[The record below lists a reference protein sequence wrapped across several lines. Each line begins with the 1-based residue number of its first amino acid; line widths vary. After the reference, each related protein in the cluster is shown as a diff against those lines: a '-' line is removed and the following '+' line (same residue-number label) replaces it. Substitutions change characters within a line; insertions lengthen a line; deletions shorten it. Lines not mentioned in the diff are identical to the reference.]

1 MKGYE
6 LDEKFDKGEED
17 VLDYFDLATV
27 RRPNLELQPVDLD
40 LPVWAID
47 GLDAEAERL
56 GVTRQALIQSW
67 IAERL
72 EAARQNR

>member
-17 VLDYFDLATV
+17 VLDYFDLTTV
-27 RRPNLELQPVDLD
+27 RRPNLELKPVDLD

-56 GVTRQALIQSW
+56 GITRQALIQSW
-67 IAERL
+67 ISERL